1 MCFLEFF
8 EALIGCAIKS
18 HENSQTLIKE
28 ESLAKNESKSNL
40 TQPPLN
46 NNSMKSISSL
56 NANTN
61 TIPTKLGSKTETGY
75 NLYFLIKKKFFLLNF
90 FLYRIIKKKQRK

>member
-18 HENSQTLIKE
+18 YENSQTLLLKE
-28 ESLAKNESKSNL
+28 KSLTKNESKSNV
-40 TQPPLN
+40 TQQAVQPTLPN
-46 NNSMKSISSL
+46 NTNSTKSIGSL

-61 TIPTKLGSKTETGY
+61 TVPTKLGSKTTETG
-75 NLYFLIKKKFFLLNF
+75 
-90 FLYRIIKKKQRK
+90 

>member
-40 TQPPLN
+40 TQPPPN

-61 TIPTKLGSKTETGY
+61 TVPTKLGSKTETGY
-75 NLYFLIKKKFFLLNF
+75 NNFIYF
-90 FLYRIIKKKQRK
+90 